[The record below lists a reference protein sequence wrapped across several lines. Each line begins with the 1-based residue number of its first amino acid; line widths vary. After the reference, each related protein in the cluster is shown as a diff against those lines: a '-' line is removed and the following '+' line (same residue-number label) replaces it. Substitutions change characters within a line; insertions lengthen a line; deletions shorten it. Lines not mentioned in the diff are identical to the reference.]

1 MKKTQRFL
9 PFLSTAFLLFVAFLT
24 AHAQGN
30 SGSSPEFVLYK
41 YYNAFP
47 VGVNPITQVGDSLGT
62 LYFKAK
68 PITGSPFRTGASIQA
83 VFNGPT
89 SVDQLRASLVF
100 RTGATEQKNRMTIS
114 PDGLVG
120 IGTFD
125 PEYHLHV
132 IGNTHTTG
140 DFFGRIHVDNN
151 ETTDDGPS
159 TYIDE
164 VYFER
169 KLRSALNLPA
179 GPGARGG
186 VMSMSPGGDSFD
198 HQLFFGEDGI
208 YNRRKIGN
216 AVDWSGVN
224 WYKLLSG
231 EDINGTPNQIAKFT
245 GTNSIGDSRLFDNG
259 VQVGIGT
266 SSPMAGFD
274 LDINGRTR
282 IDGDATV
289 TGLLHV
295 DSRVTIGTNNT
306 PTSMGAINTSNYRL
320 FVDGGILTE
329 EVLVRTGWADYVF
342 EKNYNLKPLK
352 EVEQHIQ
359 QNGHLPGVPSARQ
372 VETEGLKLAEN
383 AVNQQVKIE
392 ELFLY
397 VIELNKSVET
407 LKAEN
412 AALKARIE
420 QMEKQ

>member
-1 MKKTQRFL
+1 MKKTKRFSNVCIAISL
-9 PFLSTAFLLFVAFLT
+9 LLFSAASLMG
-24 AHAQGN
+24 QGN
-30 SGSSPEFVLYK
+30 SGSAPEFVLYK

-89 SVDQLRASLVF
+89 SPTDLRASLVF
-100 RTGATEQKNRMTIS
+100 RTGATQQYNRMTIS

-120 IGTFD
+120 IGTFN
-125 PEYHLHV
+125 PLYHLDV
-132 IGNTHTTG
+132 VGNTHTSG
-140 DFFGRIHVDNN
+140 DFFGRIHFDNN
-151 ETTDDGPS
+151 QGTDDAPN

-164 VYFER
+164 AYFER
-169 KLRSALNLPA
+169 KNRSILNLPA
-179 GPGARGG
+179 GLGTSGG
-186 VMSMSPGGDSFD
+186 LFSLAPGGGSFD
-198 HQLFFGEDGI
+198 HQLFFAEDGI
-208 YNRRKIGN
+208 FTRRFDGN
-216 AVDWSGVN
+216 AGSWAGST

-231 EDINGTPNQIAKFT
+231 EDINGTPNQVAKFT
-245 GTNSIGDSRLFDNG
+245 GPNSIGDSQLFDNG
-259 VQVGIGT
+259 SQVGIGT
-266 SSPMAGFD
+266 TSPTAGFFFD
-274 LDINGRTR
+274 VNGNSR
-282 IDGDATV
+282 IGGNATV
-289 TGLLHV
+289 TGQLTV
-295 DSRVTIGTNNT
+295 NNRVTIGTVNT
-306 PTSMGAINTSNYRL
+306 PANLGAINTSAYRL

-342 EKNYNLKPLK
+342 EKDYQLKPLE

-359 QNGHLPGVPSARQ
+359 SQGHLPGVPSAKQ
-372 VETEGLKLAEN
+372 VENEGLKLAEN

-397 VIELNKSVET
+397 VIELNKSMQA

-412 AALKARIE
+412 AELKARIE